1 MNNPYSNE
9 DKVMFSV
16 ILPVKNEPN
25 LPDFLSRLHGVV
37 SDLNVP
43 YEIIVAMG
51 DREKEW
57 TEPLQHPNQRV
68 IKTYGDTLERSI
80 IGGFSHAK
88 GRKIMVCD
96 ADDCHPIEKIPEI
109 FYGLDDY
116 EMVVGSRYIAGG
128 KSDLGAFR
136 NFISWMFGKWAKFWG
151 SKLSD
156 PMVGF
161 FGIRREVLDRVQFK
175 PFTWKIPLEI
185 ELKARPT
192 FMSFPVTAK
201 GRTIGKTKTTV
212 KIGLKIAWEL
222 FVYGC
227 FGK

>member
-1 MNNPYSNE
+1 
-9 DKVMFSV
+9 MFSV

-25 LPDFLSRLHGVV
+25 LPDFLPRLHRVV
-37 SDLNVP
+37 SALNVP

-51 DREKEW
+51 DRETLHPEI
-57 TEPLQHPNQRV
+57 PDHPNQKV

-80 IGGFSHAK
+80 LGGFSHAK
-88 GRKIMVCD
+88 GDKLLVID
-96 ADDCHPIEKIPEI
+96 ADDCHPIEEIPKI
-109 FYGLDDY
+109 FYGLDEY
-116 EMVVGSRYIAGG
+116 EMVTASRYIPGG

-136 NFISWMFGKWAKFWG
+136 NFISWIFGKWAKLFG
-151 SKLSD
+151 SKLTD

-192 FMSFPVTAK
+192 FTSFPVTAK
-201 GRTIGKTKTTV
+201 GRTIGKTKTSAKV
-212 KIGLKIAWEL
+212 GLKIAWDL
-222 FVYGC
+222 TLYGLLQ
-227 FGK
+227 GGS